1 MEPIMGKINLIDIED
16 EMKSSYIDYAMS
28 VIVGRALPNIRDGL
42 KPVHRRILYAMYDQ
56 GMLPNKRYE
65 KCASTVG
72 EVLKKYH
79 PHGDSAVY
87 DTLVRMAQDF
97 SLRYPLIDGQGNFGS
112 IDGDSAAAYRYTE
125 SRLSKIA
132 MEMLRDIQKDTVDF
146 VPNFSET
153 AEEPAVLPARFP
165 NLLVNGSSGIAVGM
179 ATNIPP
185 HNLGEIIDGTI
196 MAMENPDITVEE
208 LMTVVK
214 GPDFPTAGIIM
225 GRNGLTDAY
234 KTGRGSIKV
243 RGRAGI
249 EELKGGRSRIVIS
262 ELPYQVNKAR
272 LAEKIAMLV
281 REKKLTELSDLRD
294 ESDRNGMRLVLDL
307 KRDSIPQVVLNKLY
321 KHTQLSVT
329 FGAIMLALVDGVP
342 RELSLL
348 QMIRHYIDH
357 QKNVITRR
365 TQYELRQA
373 ENRAHIL
380 EGFLIALNNLDAVI
394 KTIRASQT
402 PDIAKE
408 QLIAKFD
415 LTDIQ
420 AQAILNMRLH
430 RLTGLERKKI
440 EDEYKDLIKTIE
452 KLRGILAD
460 EKKIIAIIKEELL
473 EIKKTHSDPRR
484 TQITNAVGELD
495 IEDLIAEEDMVITIT
510 HSGYIKRQPVTSY
523 RQQHR
528 GGRGIL
534 GLNLKEGDF
543 VEHLFISSTHHY
555 ILFISTRGKAY
566 RLKVHELP
574 MGGRQSKGQAVINV
588 LPFIP
593 GERIAAVITAK
604 DFEQGKYLIMGSK
617 LGRVKKTDFTLYDT
631 ARRDGIIALTLRDD
645 DELIGAKLTNGENDI
660 ILVSTQGL
668 AIRFSEE
675 DVRPMGRTASGVR
688 GMKVAPGHEVLAME
702 VARDDADLF
711 VITEDGFGK
720 RTSIAYYPRRHRG
733 GKGVKTIKSIV
744 KKGRLAGVK
753 MVMPSHELMIISS
766 EGIIIRCP
774 VDGISRTRRDTQGVK
789 IMNLKDNDH
798 VSALARV
805 VASKSKEDSAGDEV
819 DDTSGDD
826 T

>member
-28 VIVGRALPNIRDGL
+28 VIVGRALPNICDGL

-208 LMTVVK
+208 LMTVIK

-348 QMIRHYIDH
+348 QMIRYYIDH

-420 AQAILNMRLH
+420 AQAILNMRLQ

-473 EIKKTHSDPRR
+473 EIKKAHGDPRR

-702 VARDDADLF
+702 VARNDADLF

-805 VASKSKEDSAGDEV
+805 VASESKEDSAGDEM